1 MAEKYGF
8 RKAITAL
15 MDKDTEQIITG
26 AEKGLSENGLFTIDA
41 STSKGVI
48 SGAITGLAPTQT
60 KVYGSDAVVDIIAQG
75 TGAVSLTLAAN
86 DIPMQIL
93 GKLSGMDYDATTGA
107 YKLGKDSKAPF
118 SVIDLVSTDGD
129 KHPIHFALYKGK
141 FGPEEVS
148 LNTNQDQVNRATDS
162 VTFSAVNRNSDGFV
176 YAMYVEDETHK
187 EADILKDIFKGYT
200 PAPASAPA
208 SK

>member
-15 MDKDTEQIITG
+15 LDKDTEKIITG

-41 STSKGVI
+41 ATSKGVI
-48 SGAITGLAPTQT
+48 SAAITGLAPTQT

-86 DIPMQIL
+86 NIPMEIL
-93 GKLSGMDYDATTGA
+93 GKLSGMDYDETTGA
-107 YKLGKDSKAPF
+107 YKLGKDSNPPF

-129 KHPIHFALYKGK
+129 GHPIHFALYKGK

-176 YAMYVEDETHK
+176 YATYVENDTHK
-187 EADILKDIFKGYT
+187 EEDILKDIFKGYT
-200 PAPASAPA
+200 TEPA

>member
-15 MDKDTEQIITG
+15 IDKDTETIITG
-26 AEKGLSENGLFTIDA
+26 TENGLSENGLFTIDA

-86 DIPMQIL
+86 DIPMNIL
-93 GKLSGMDYDATTGA
+93 GKLSGMDYDTTTGA
-107 YKLGKDSKAPF
+107 YKLGKDSKPPF

>member
-15 MDKDTEQIITG
+15 IDKDTEQIITG
-26 AEKGLSENGLFTIDA
+26 AERGLSENGLFTIDA

-93 GKLSGMDYDATTGA
+93 GKLSGMDYDAATGA
-107 YKLGKDSKAPF
+107 YKLGKDSKPPF
-118 SVIDLVSTDGD
+118 SVVDLVSTDGD

>member
-8 RKAITAL
+8 RKAVTAL
-15 MDKDTEQIITG
+15 IDKDTEQIITG

-200 PAPASAPA
+200 PAPASTPA

>member
-15 MDKDTEQIITG
+15 MDPDTEKIITG
-26 AEKGLSENGLFTIDA
+26 VEEGLSENGLFIIDA
-41 STSKGVI
+41 TTSRGVI
-48 SGAITGLAPTQT
+48 SATITGLSPTQT
-60 KVYGSDAVVDIIAQG
+60 KVYGSDGVIDVVAQG

-86 DIPMQIL
+86 SIPAEVL
-93 GKLSGMDYDATTGA
+93 GKLSGQEYDEKTGS
-107 YKLGKDSKAPF
+107 YKQGKDTNPPF
-118 SVIDLVSTDGD
+118 SVIDLVSTDIKGN
-129 KHPIHFALYKGK
+129 PIHFALYKGK

-162 VTFSAVNRNSDGFV
+162 IVFSAVNRNDNGFV
-176 YAMYVEDETHK
+176 FGMYTQDETHK
-187 EADILKDIFKGYT
+187 EEDILKDIFPGYT
-200 PAPASAPA
+200 TEPA

>member
-15 MDKDTEQIITG
+15 IDKDTEKIITG
-26 AEKGLSENGLFTIDA
+26 AEKGLSENGLFTMDA
-41 STSKGVI
+41 KTSKGVI
-48 SGAITGLAPTQT
+48 SAAITGLAPTQT
-60 KVYGSDAVVDIIAQG
+60 KVYGSDGVVDIIAQG

-86 DIPMQIL
+86 SIPMEIL
-93 GKLSGMDYDATTGA
+93 GKLSGMEYDEKTGA
-107 YKLGKDSKAPF
+107 YKQGKDTKSPF
-118 SVIDLVSTDGD
+118 SAIDLVSTDGD

-162 VTFSAVNRNSDGFV
+162 VTFSATNRNSDGFV

-187 EADILKDIFKGYT
+187 EEDILKDIFPGYTPT
-200 PAPASAPA
+200 PAPAS
-208 SK
+208 K

>member
-15 MDKDTEQIITG
+15 IDKDTEQIITG

-107 YKLGKDSKAPF
+107 YKLGKDSKPPF
-118 SVIDLVSTDGD
+118 SVVDLVSTDGD

-187 EADILKDIFKGYT
+187 EEDILKDIFKGYAAV
-200 PAPASAPA
+200 PAAPASN
-208 SK
+208 